1 MATNR
6 RNWDS
11 IIDKLNSKGKP
22 IRIKMGSPG
31 SAQVTRVRLMGL
43 YDGLDA
49 YTNGSYLHLDL
60 A

>member
-1 MATNR
+1 MAKNR

-31 SAQVTRVRLMGL
+31 SAQVTRVRLMEL
-43 YDGLDA
+43 YDGLNA
-49 YTNGSYLHLDL
+49 RTKGAYLHLDL